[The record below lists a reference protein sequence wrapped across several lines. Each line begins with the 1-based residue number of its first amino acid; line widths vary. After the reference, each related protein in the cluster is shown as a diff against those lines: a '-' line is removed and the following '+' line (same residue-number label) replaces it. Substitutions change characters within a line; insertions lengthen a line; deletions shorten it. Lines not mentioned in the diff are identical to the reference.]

1 MSIKVTIALT
11 AVIVLSSAIEA
22 AAQAPRY
29 YYYYDRGASRSYG
42 ALPRLSDYPAA
53 AGGGSAGYNQNLRR
67 DDW

>member
-22 AAQAPRY
+22 AAQAPR

>member
-1 MSIKVTIALT
+1 MSMKVTIAL
-11 AVIVLSSAIEA
+11 AAAIVLSSAIEA

-29 YYYYDRGASRSYG
+29 YYYGMGRGTSRS
-42 ALPRLSDYPAA
+42 LPYASDYPAA